1 MNPYQKRD
9 RDQCPSCLH
18 RQSKWKAVNS
28 LGKYYCPKC
37 STRLTVQT
45 PKRYIYIFT
54 VTGFIFLGLMW
65 WFDTL
70 LISAPIFTAG
80 NFFVLWKFGYLE
92 EK

>member
-1 MNPYQKRD
+1 MNPYQSPQSDPSVKLKKSAKRD
-9 RDQCPSCLH
+9 RDQCPSCL
-18 RQSKWKAVNS
+18 Q
-28 LGKYYCPKC
+28 
-37 STRLTVQT
+37 
-45 PKRYIYIFT
+45 
-54 VTGFIFLGLMW
+54 GLMW